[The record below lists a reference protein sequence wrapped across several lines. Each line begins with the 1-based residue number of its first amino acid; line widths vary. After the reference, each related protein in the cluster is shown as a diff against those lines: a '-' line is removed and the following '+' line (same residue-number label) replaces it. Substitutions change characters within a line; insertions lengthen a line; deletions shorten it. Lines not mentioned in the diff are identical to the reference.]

1 MDLGILYWVVAL
13 DQVDLGILYW
23 VVALDLRNGDLN
35 SMVDTIFM
43 LQIACRVCE
52 EYLASWTH

>member
-1 MDLGILYWVVAL
+1 LGILYWVVAL